1 MEKINKE
8 QINKLLEQL
17 RKYDLMYEWLY
28 ILCNVDCLTDITVK
42 QCNSILLILNTIYEN
57 LKEKITVEII

>member
-17 RKYDLMYEWLY
+17 RKYNLMYEWLY
-28 ILCNVDCLTDITVK
+28 ILCNVDCLTDIKVK
-42 QCNSILLILNTIYEN
+42 QYNSILLILNTIYEN
-57 LKEKITVEII
+57 IKEKITVEII

>member
-8 QINKLLEQL
+8 HINKLLEQL
-17 RKYDLMYEWLY
+17 RKYNLMYEWLY

-42 QCNSILLILNTIYEN
+42 QYNSILLILNTIYEN
-57 LKEKITVEII
+57 IKEKITVEII